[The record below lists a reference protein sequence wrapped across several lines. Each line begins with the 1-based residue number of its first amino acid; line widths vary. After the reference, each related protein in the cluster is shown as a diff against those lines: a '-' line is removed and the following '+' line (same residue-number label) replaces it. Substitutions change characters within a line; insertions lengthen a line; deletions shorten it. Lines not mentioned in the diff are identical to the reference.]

1 MPGQK
6 RLIAAGV
13 LALLLGLLILF
24 PARVAYRWFVPP
36 ELQLSGIT
44 GTLWRGEA
52 GEGTADGFYLGHL
65 KWRFKPLSLLAGK
78 AGFLLTADPVSG
90 FIETGVAVGLDG
102 NVSFS
107 ALDAAL
113 PMATFKNGIP
123 SLRGIDGSITLQFES
138 VVLAGGMP
146 VEADGTLVLSNL
158 VVRDLSGS
166 PLGEYR
172 AVFQTGD
179 NGISGQV
186 QDVSGVVDIDGT
198 IQLRPD
204 RSYLFSGQIAAA
216 ANAPSA
222 MVQQLQYLG
231 SPDAEGKR
239 TFRFEGQL

>member
-24 PARVAYRWFVPP
+24 PARVAYQWFAPP

-52 GEGTADGFYLGHL
+52 VEGTADGFYLGHL

-78 AGFLLTADPVSG
+78 AAFLLTADPVSG
-90 FIETGVAVGLDG
+90 FIETGVAVGLGG

-113 PMATFKNGIP
+113 PIATFNGILP
-123 SLRGIDGSITLQFES
+123 LRGIDGSITLQFES
-138 VVLAGGMP
+138 VVLADGMP

-158 VVRDLSGS
+158 IVRDLSGS

-179 NGISGQV
+179 NGIGGQV
-186 QDVSGVVDIDGT
+186 EDVSGVVDIDGT
-198 IQLRPD
+198 IQLQPD
-204 RSYLFSGQIAAA
+204 RSYLFTGQIAAA